1 MTPGIKLPYALMVS
15 DQRGLRYQY
24 NVIGE
29 QDNFETI
36 NQIKNIVNEEGKN
49 IIDKYL
55 KMNMFLD
62 TIEYHNK

>member
-15 DQRGLRYQY
+15 DQKGLRYQY

-55 KMNMFLD
+55 K
-62 TIEYHNK
+62 